1 MSNYNNLNVK
11 VQLIKETCVM
21 NYPKLRGAEDAFELV
36 KELANKDREH
46 FLIAC
51 LNTKNQV
58 IGISTIAVG
67 TLNSALIHPREVFKA
82 AILAN
87 SHSIILFHN
96 HPSGNLDISKE
107 DIAVTNKLKEAGNI
121 LEIPVLDHLIVAGKG
136 YISFSSK
143 ALL

>member
-11 VQLIKETCVM
+11 VRLIRESCVM
-21 NYPKLRGAEDAFELV
+21 NYPKLRGAEDAFQLV

-58 IGISTIAVG
+58 IGISTIAIG
-67 TLNSALIHPREVFKA
+67 TLDSALIHPREVFKA

-87 SHSIILFHN
+87 SISIILFHN
-96 HPSGNLDISKE
+96 HPSGNLEISKE
-107 DIAVTNKLKEAGNI
+107 DIAITKKLQKAGRI
-121 LEIPVLDHLIVAGKG
+121 LEIPVIDHLIVAGKG
-136 YISFSSK
+136 YVSFSEK
-143 ALL
+143 ALI